1 MSTRSASFD
10 LVLASASP
18 RRRELLGLLVQDF
31 AIDPADIDESI
42 GHAEAPASYVAR
54 VAQQKAA
61 AVAVRHPQKLILA
74 SDTAVIV
81 DDRILGKP
89 INKHQAV
96 EMLGLLSGRWHQ
108 VLSAVTLRWPDS
120 STRSSI
126 SVTGVEF
133 ARLPEA
139 WVHAY
144 VRGGEP
150 MDKAG
155 AYAVQGE
162 AAAWIRRI
170 DGSYSGV
177 VGLPIYET
185 AELLREAGLLEPA
198 GTVFR
203 GQSEVPAISDQN
215 SNPRTVPHER

>member
-1 MSTRSASFD
+1 MPARATGFE

-31 AIDPADIDESI
+31 TIDPADIDESL
-42 GHAEAPASYVAR
+42 GRGESPASYVVRIAE
-54 VAQQKAA
+54 QKAA
-61 AVAVRHPQKLILA
+61 AVAARHPRRLILA

-81 DDRILGKP
+81 DGRILGKP
-89 INKHQAV
+89 LHEKQAI
-96 EMLGLLSGRWHQ
+96 EMLGLLSGRRHQ
-108 VLSAVTLRWPDS
+108 VLSAVTLRRPDS
-120 STRSSI
+120 STCSRI

-139 WVHAY
+139 WIHAY

-185 AELLREAGLLEPA
+185 AELLRQAGWLDPARTGNPLPSEA
-198 GTVFR
+198 
-203 GQSEVPAISDQN
+203 PAISDQN
-215 SNPRTVPHER
+215 SNPRTVFHER